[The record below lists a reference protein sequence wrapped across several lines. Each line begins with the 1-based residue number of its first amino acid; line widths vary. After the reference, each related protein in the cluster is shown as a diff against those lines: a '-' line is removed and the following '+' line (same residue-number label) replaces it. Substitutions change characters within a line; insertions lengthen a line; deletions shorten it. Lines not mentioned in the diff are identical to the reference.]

1 VKAGR
6 LTALLVEGEGKG
18 SLAITLRTGAGGFGK
33 TRLAAEVCVAA
44 RAAGWSS
51 GLLVPQ
57 PPAPE
62 EITAIADWPGRLLIA
77 IDYAET
83 RPEIVS
89 ALLLALRRRA
99 GRPPARIVLVVR
111 QASDADQLRRL
122 FNPHALEELTD
133 LLRPAE
139 IVRLD
144 RERGEFDRFEL
155 FEAACDAFAARSD
168 RPAQPRRPPSLRAD
182 HFARRCTC
190 SPPRCWRSTTGP
202 STSTS

>member
-6 LTALLVEGEGKG
+6 LRALLVEGEGKG
-18 SLAITLRTGAGGFGK
+18 SLAITLRTGAGGFGN

-62 EITAIADWPGRLLIA
+62 EIAAIADWPGRLLIA

-111 QASDADQLRRL
+111 QASDATNCAGSSTR
-122 FNPHALEELTD
+122 
-133 LLRPAE
+133 
-139 IVRLD
+139 VRS
-144 RERGEFDRFEL
+144 
-155 FEAACDAFAARSD
+155 RS
-168 RPAQPRRPPSLRAD
+168 
-182 HFARRCTC
+182 
-190 SPPRCWRSTTGP
+190 
-202 STSTS
+202 